1 MNNKTPI
8 RETDGETPKKGI
20 RARFQRLFEKYLFRD
35 EKQFAR
41 AGKGLLFSI
50 LLLLGAF
57 MLLEVLDGA
66 LNDGVWYSFFGALA
80 LLCTLVLCQALR
92 LFVARYVATKDV
104 LHAVSSLCACGFL
117 LVTDGFYPV
126 VFYMLVLTAFYSDRD
141 KMKTTL
147 YALLGALLLYAGV
160 YVLRLNIRVGF
171 DIVGSFD
178 ILRQSFSALFA
189 LMIHYAIAHVGFAF
203 YRQFLRLQRAL
214 TELDESKQ
222 ELEKAYAVAKEV
234 SALEERQRIAKEIHD
249 TAGHS
254 ITTVIMQ
261 TEGAKRILDT
271 EPEEA
276 KKKIVSA
283 NLQAKHALE
292 ELRNSVHLLSGNV
305 TGETLKTSLES
316 IIHESTDGTGL
327 IIRSEIE
334 DLTTSPSKARFL
346 CNSLKEGI
354 SNGLRHGGATA
365 FWFELKK
372 EGDNKL
378 KFLLSDNGKGIEG
391 KLIKPGFGLITMRD
405 RARSFGGEV
414 SYSAEEGFEIRIE
427 MPLDK

>member
-1 MNNKTPI
+1 MNKKI
-8 RETDGETPKKGI
+8 SGLETDEGKSKKGI
-20 RARFQRLFEKYLFRD
+20 RAYFQRFFEKYLFRN
-35 EKQFAR
+35 EVQFAR
-41 AGKGLLFSI
+41 VSKSI
-50 LLLLGAF
+50 LLSILFILGTF
-57 MLLEVLDGA
+57 MLLEVLDGV
-66 LNDGVWYSFFGALA
+66 LKDGKWYFFFGALG
-80 LLCTLVLCQALR
+80 LFGTLAICQILR
-92 LFVARYVATKDV
+92 LFVVRYDVTKDV
-104 LHAVSSLCACGFL
+104 LHWISSVCACGFM
-117 LVTDGFYPV
+117 LVTDSFYPLA
-126 VFYMLVLTAFYSDRD
+126 FYMLVLTG
-141 KMKTTL
+141 L
-147 YALLGALLLYAGV
+147 YASRETMKATFYVLLGSYLLYAGV
-160 YVLRLNIRVGF
+160 YVLRLEIRVGF
-171 DIVGSFD
+171 EIVDVFD

-189 LMIHYAIAHVGFAF
+189 LVLHYVISHVAIAF

-214 TELDESKQ
+214 TALDESKQ

-254 ITTVIMQ
+254 LTTVIMQ
-261 TEGAKRILDT
+261 TEGAKRIMETDL
-271 EPEEA
+271 EEA

-283 NLQAKHALE
+283 NLQAKYALE

-305 TGETLKTSLES
+305 TGETLKTSLEK

-327 IIRSEIE
+327 IIRSDIE

-354 SNGLRHGGATA
+354 ANGLRHGGATA

-372 EGDNKL
+372 ETEDKL

-414 SYSAEEGFEIRIE
+414 TYSAEEGFEIRIE

>member
-1 MNNKTPI
+1 MNKRVPK
-8 RETDGETPKKGI
+8 RETDENAPKKGN
-20 RARFQRLFEKYLFRD
+20 RTYFQRFFEKYIFRN

-41 AGKGLLFSI
+41 VGKGI
-50 LLLLGAF
+50 LLSVLLMLGVF

-66 LNDGVWYSFFGALA
+66 LKNRAWNTFFGALILFGTMA
-80 LLCTLVLCQALR
+80 LCQILR
-92 LFVARYVATKDV
+92 LFAVRYTLTKDI
-104 LHAVSSLCACGFL
+104 LHGISSVCACGVM
-117 LVTDGFYPV
+117 LVTDSFYPIA
-126 VFYMLVLTAFYSDRD
+126 FYMLVLTAFYGERE
-141 KMKTTL
+141 KMRTTF
-147 YALLGALLLYAGV
+147 YALLGAYLLYAGV
-160 YVLRLNIRVGF
+160 YVLRLEIRVGF
-171 DIVGSFD
+171 DIVEVFD
-178 ILRQSFSALFA
+178 ILRQSFSVLFA
-189 LMIHYAIAHVGFAF
+189 LIVHYVIAHVAFTF

-214 TELDESKQ
+214 NELDESKQ

-254 ITTVIMQ
+254 LTTVIMQ

-292 ELRNSVHLLSGNV
+292 ELRNCVHLLSGNV
-305 TGETLKTSLES
+305 TGETLKSSLEK

-327 IIRSEIE
+327 IIRSDIE
-334 DLTTSPSKARFL
+334 DLATSPAKARFL

-372 EGDNKL
+372 DGEEKFR
-378 KFLLSDNGKGIEG
+378 FLLSDNGKGIEG
-391 KLIKPGFGLITMRD
+391 KLVKPGFGLITMRD

-414 SYSAEEGFEIRIE
+414 TYSADEGFEIRIE